1 MNGRST
7 EPLHISQCAIA
18 LPPQPHFKVEFHKP
32 INSHGHLKY
41 SILHSIVMF
50 LDLCTHI
57 MTSESVTRIVG
68 LHRPINL
75 HVHQIALCGQ
85 DCDIVKMNIGEWI
98 ITRSCDQ
105 EISYTYTW
113 RKVASG
119 RPWPWDPKRHTPCN
133 SQIGRWHVLVDM
145 MHKQESPPIT
155 WHE

>member
-7 EPLHISQCAIA
+7 EPLHISQWAIA

-68 LHRPINL
+68 LHRPVNL
-75 HVHQIALCGQ
+75 HVQQIALCGQ
-85 DCDIVKMNIGEWI
+85 DWDIVKMNIGEWI
-98 ITRSCDQ
+98 SRFPEKSSRGAVIKRLVTHTLGERLLVEGHDH
-105 EISYTYTW
+105 EIQKDIPLATL
-113 RKVASG
+113 RLG
-119 RPWPWDPKRHTPCN
+119 D
-133 SQIGRWHVLVDM
+133 DM
-145 MHKQESPPIT
+145 Y
-155 WHE
+155 